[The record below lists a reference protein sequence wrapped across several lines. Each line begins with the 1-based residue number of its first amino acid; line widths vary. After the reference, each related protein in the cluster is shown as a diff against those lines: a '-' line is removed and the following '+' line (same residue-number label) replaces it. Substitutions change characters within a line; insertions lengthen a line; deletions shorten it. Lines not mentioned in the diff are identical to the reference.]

1 MAGTLYQ
8 ENNLYVLNP
17 DVDSNTLSRQACVG
31 VEHCIPVALSDG
43 NVCGAMIAVDNNK
56 YSFFLHYHGNG
67 YGSNLYAS
75 RMRPCIFGEMKVLA
89 SFYSEDF
96 VGYIA
101 GRHAN
106 GWSVYRIAEIG
117 GSVDYDHLCEKL
129 NKTPC
134 ADFEEA
140 KQVTAKDRFYSRLVN
155 QFGGTWVDV
164 KDYIHSDTPIGL
176 PLQMYPDVLVESDNE
191 DPASRRYIRRWYT
204 PERIIRLKQNQIFVF
219 GSNLAGAHYG
229 GAARAAWQHFG
240 AVMGEGVGRTG
251 QCYAIPTMHGG
262 VEEIR
267 PYVDAFIA
275 YAADHPEL
283 EFLVTPIG
291 CGIAG
296 FTPATIAPLFRDALL
311 HGNIILPKDFVEVL
325 TAD

>member
-1 MAGTLYQ
+1 MPGIVYQ

-17 DVDSNTLSRQACVG
+17 DAVDSTPSPKARVAIDRS
-31 VEHCIPVALSDG
+31 IPVALSDG
-43 NVCGAMIAVDNNK
+43 HVCGAMIAVRNNQ
-56 YSFFLHYHGNG
+56 YGFFLHYHGNG

-75 RMRPCIFGEMKVLA
+75 RMRPCIFREMKVLA
-89 SFYSEDF
+89 SFNSSDF

-106 GWSVYRIAEIG
+106 GWSIYRIAESGDPIG
-117 GSVDYDHLCEKL
+117 DNDLCEKL

-134 ADFEEA
+134 ADFAEA
-140 KQVTAKDRFYSRLVN
+140 KQLATKDRFYNRLVN
-155 QFGGTWVDV
+155 EFGGKWVDV
-164 KDYIHSDTPIGL
+164 KDYIHSDIPIGL
-176 PLQMYPDVLVESDNE
+176 TLYESE
-191 DPASRRYIRRWYT
+191 CEVHATRYIRRWYT
-204 PERIIRLKQNQIFVF
+204 PEHITRLKQNQIFVF
-219 GSNLAGAHYG
+219 GSNPAGAHYG
-229 GAARAAWQHFG
+229 GAARAAWKHFR
-240 AVMGEGVGRTG
+240 AVMGESVGRTG

-262 VEEIR
+262 IEEIR

-296 FTPATIAPLFRDALL
+296 FTPATIAPLFHEALR
-311 HGNIILPKDFVEVL
+311 HGNIILPRDFVEPL
-325 TAD
+325 TAGCAQTGRD